1 MSPRPSIV
9 RDSCVRECSTA
20 RWVRKDRWE
29 GRGAGQSRAIDER
42 FRRSPKLR
50 SRRQFRLSR
59 RETGADDPRR
69 GAGRG
74 RWMFGIPGTS
84 THLWECREVRSR
96 VSRGLCR
103 AVLLSASKSDRT
115 SSAGRREAFFGA
127 FSRRFLRRDFG
138 LGRKVSPKIIQGA
151 QTHRPCAGP
160 ADSGTRGA
168 CASAGGSLG
177 AVSVG
182 PPTNAEWKA
191 SLDTPPRCVSASSWS
206 ESCPRRTMIW

>member
-1 MSPRPSIV
+1 MGAKGSVGGTRSGSVARDRRKIPTFAETSVPPTVSIEPSGD
-9 RDSCVRECSTA
+9 RGGRSEA
-20 RWVRKDRWE
+20 R
-29 GRGAGQSRAIDER
+29 
-42 FRRSPKLR
+42 
-50 SRRQFRLSR
+50 
-59 RETGADDPRR
+59 
-69 GAGRG
+69 AGRG

-182 PPTNAEWKA
+182 PPTNAGWKA